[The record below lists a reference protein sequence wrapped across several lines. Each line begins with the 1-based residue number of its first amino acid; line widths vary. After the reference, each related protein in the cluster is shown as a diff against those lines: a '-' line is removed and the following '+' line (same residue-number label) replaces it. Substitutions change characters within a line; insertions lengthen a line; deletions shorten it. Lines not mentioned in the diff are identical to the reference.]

1 MPKATAGSPGL
12 RIEELCLVSSSFSH
26 RPDFLGLDRRQAL
39 PDVDVDAQFSLSRG
53 LGPSL
58 VGVTVRVQTKDD
70 PTLVYRFHAELMAVI
85 RVEGAALTPEVERN
99 LLRTGVTILFPF
111 VRENVANLTM
121 RGRFGPMWIKPMNV
135 QAALS
140 SSAPSAARLANSE
153 TGQAHARP
161 RKSARLKQPRSKK

>member
-1 MPKATAGSPGL
+1 
-12 RIEELCLVSSSFSH
+12 
-26 RPDFLGLDRRQAL
+26 LGLDKRQPL

-53 LGPSL
+53 LGPSF

-85 RVEGAALTPEVERN
+85 RAEGATLTPDIERN

-121 RGRFGPMWIKPMNV
+121 RGRFGPMWIKPINV

-140 SSAPSAARLANSE
+140 SSEPSAARL
-153 TGQAHARP
+153 
-161 RKSARLKQPRSKK
+161 KSAESGQERAKSRKLPRLKESSPKK